1 MIKGK
6 ESGAGLLLVPPVRSE
21 GKTALV
27 TIALPKVLIRTP
39 CLEWEN
45 SELVLILRIF
55 RFNAGGHTIENSPD
69 LGFETDFSQIAN
81 DCPFRGLEPQDTTKE
96 QYSILKS
103 HEF

>member
-1 MIKGK
+1 M
-6 ESGAGLLLVPPVRSE
+6 
-21 GKTALV
+21 V
-27 TIALPKVLIRTP
+27 TIALSAVLICTP

-45 SELVLILRIF
+45 SELVLTLRIF
-55 RFNAGGHTIENSPD
+55 RFNAGGYSIENSPD

-81 DCPFRGLEPQDTTKE
+81 ECPFRGSEPQDTTKE